1 MGHGGTWVSFV
12 KCGKHCRQALSSL
25 PTILSSSVQS
35 FNDTKIFTGIISF
48 ELPLKSQSKLNLN
61 LVNSASTSRC
71 CIYQPALAST
81 PKHHRGNERWRWSRW
96 EMTIKTMMFDLWPA
110 GWRWAQSP
118 QSTPIMVGEYLYNI
132 SLNVCK
138 TSTFPGL
145 GGDVTATEL

>member
-1 MGHGGTWVSFV
+1 MGHGGTWVRFV

-25 PTILSSSVQS
+25 PTILSSSVKS

-81 PKHHRGNERWRWSRW
+81 PKHHRLKWEMTMIQMGDDDENYDDDDPDGRWRW
-96 EMTIKTMMFDLWPA
+96 KLWCLIYDPPA
-110 GWRWAQSP
+110 GDEPNPLNQPPSWL
-118 QSTPIMVGEYLYNI
+118 GNI
-132 SLNVCK
+132 CIISV
-138 TSTFPGL
+138 
-145 GGDVTATEL
+145 